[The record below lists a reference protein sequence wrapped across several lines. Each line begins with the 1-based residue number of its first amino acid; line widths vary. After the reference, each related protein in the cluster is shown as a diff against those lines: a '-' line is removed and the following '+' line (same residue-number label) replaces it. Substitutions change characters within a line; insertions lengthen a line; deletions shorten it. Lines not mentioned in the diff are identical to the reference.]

1 MMFINV
7 FRSITFFSL
16 ACLPGCWVTFCTPGA
31 WKFWGRNFFIGA
43 ALSPFL
49 LVAQFYLCRLMGLS
63 FAHATW
69 VLGILNLLVVFVLV
83 RDWRKIPFCNLRMGS
98 IVGACT
104 ILGITFLALQPDFMN
119 RYAVLYSTHAWMHA
133 APDYLIANGEL
144 VVEEPDLAGVP
155 LAYPWA
161 GHVFQA
167 LLSYDLNSTPAYSYI
182 WTALLWVV
190 IVYGLAVVLARR
202 LGLSS
207 FTAYFA
213 PAWLFFGVN
222 FARRTILDLAPF
234 RLKWLVGDERY
245 GNWILYFIFPTQMLF
260 ALAMFIAMAVI
271 LISSSFWAE
280 KGKNLALVTLLLLG
294 IGFVYPILFPAAAAL
309 VAGRIGGEMVQ
320 AAPDRHGQSN
330 KIRLLLVIAAC
341 TTAITVGHLM
351 LITHARTTPAVFLS
365 GFGPPQEFRHS
376 STPTGKA
383 LETLVATSLLLVGMA
398 LSVRR
403 VWRENR
409 VAVMVLSTGALASAG
424 LYSLLALPYYQ
435 NEYKF
440 VFTEA
445 VSLSMFPAIALDSFL
460 KRIGNRAIFVN
471 VAISLALSVPLFL
484 TIHHKWFWVL
494 PNGPRVHA
502 DSFDLQLD
510 GSNRFAG
517 VTDAIR
523 TGTPVQTVV
532 VAEDA
537 GFYFPALTQR
547 ELFVASSSPKA
558 YPGVSISD
566 DILLKKVKGYSA
578 NLIESRRAI
587 QDKLFHSADPEG
599 IERSLNRIM
608 DIGRPVAIIIDLQL
622 HGDMGQLLAKLGKG
636 KPLYQ
641 AHDVAAWLFLPES
654 YGKGLAQSPHHTA
667 QANFPVVQ
675 GDAAGSSG
683 HPVSDTTGLKR
694 LH

>member
-1 MMFINV
+1 
-7 FRSITFFSL
+7 
-16 ACLPGCWVTFCTPGA
+16 
-31 WKFWGRNFFIGA
+31 
-43 ALSPFL
+43 
-49 LVAQFYLCRLMGLS
+49 
-63 FAHATW
+63 
-69 VLGILNLLVVFVLV
+69 
-83 RDWRKIPFCNLRMGS
+83 MGS
-98 IVGACT
+98 IVGVCT
-104 ILGITFLALQPDFMN
+104 VLGITFLALQPDFMN

-144 VVEEPDLAGVP
+144 MVEEPDLAGVR

-182 WTALLWVV
+182 WTALLWIV
-190 IVYGLAVVLARR
+190 IVYGLAVVLARE
-202 LGLSS
+202 LGL
-207 FTAYFA
+207 TLAGAYFA

-222 FARRTILDLAPF
+222 FASRIILQIAPH
-234 RLKWLVGDERY
+234 RLKWLSGDWRY
-245 GNWILYFIFPTQMLF
+245 ANWILYFIFPTQMLF
-260 ALAMFIAMAVI
+260 AIAMFIAMAVI

-280 KGKNLALVTLLLLG
+280 KGKHFTLVTLLLLG

-309 VAGRIGGEMVQ
+309 VAGRVGFEIV
-320 AAPDRHGQSN
+320 AASPDRHGRLN
-330 KIRLLLVIAAC
+330 KIRLLLVMAAC
-341 TTAITVGHLM
+341 ATVIAGAHLM
-351 LITHARTTPAVFLS
+351 LITHDRTTPAVLLS
-365 GFGPPQEFRHS
+365 GFGPPKEFRHS
-376 STPTGKA
+376 STPIRKA
-383 LETLVATSLLLVGMA
+383 MESLVATSLLLAGMA
-398 LSVRR
+398 LSVRKM
-403 VWRENR
+403 WRENR
-409 VAVMVLSTGALASAG
+409 AAVMVLLTGALASAG
-424 LYSLLALPYYQ
+424 LYSLLILPYYQ

-440 VFTEA
+440 IFTEA
-445 VSLSMFPAIALDSFL
+445 ASLAIFPAIALDSFL

-484 TIHHKWFWVL
+484 TIHNNVFWVL

-537 GFYFPALTQR
+537 GIYFPALTQR
-547 ELFVASSSPKA
+547 ELFVASNSPKE

-622 HGDMGQLLAKLGKG
+622 HGDLGQLMAKLGKG

-641 AHDVAAWLFLPES
+641 AHDVAAWLFLPEGS
-654 YGKGLAQSPHHTA
+654 GKGLAQSPHHTA
-667 QANFPVVQ
+667 QANFSVVQ